1 MKLADL
7 SEEKKERII
16 QALLDEYSAYGYE
29 QASTN
34 NIVKAAGIS
43 KGSLFNYIGSKEKQY
58 QFIVSYVM
66 SFFQTTLAQWMS
78 EIELPSNYLDI
89 LMVRSKV
96 KIRMGLA
103 FPKKYKL
110 LMDAYMNPPEAV
122 RDALEKESAM
132 LTAEALEKEKAYLD
146 PSLLKDPNLRDEV
159 VEMIFYMISGYS
171 DMYLKQHKEIAS
183 SEVEQVLKDMTDD
196 MKRYFDIFKQQFF
209 K

>member
-1 MKLADL
+1 MKLEDL
-7 SEEKKERII
+7 SEEKRQCII
-16 QALLDEYSAYGYE
+16 NALIDEYSAYGYE

-43 KGSLFNYIGSKEKQY
+43 KGSLFNYVGNKEKQY

-66 SFFQTTLAQWMS
+66 SFFQTTLAQWMAD
-78 EIELPSNYLDI
+78 ITLPSNYLDI

-96 KIRMGLA
+96 KIRLGLA
-103 FPKKYKL
+103 FPKEYKL

-132 LTAEALEKEKAYLD
+132 LTAEALENEKAYLNPD
-146 PSLLKDPNLRDEV
+146 LLKDPSLRDEL
-159 VEMIFYMISGYS
+159 VEMIFYMIAGYS
-171 DMYLKQHKEIAS
+171 DIYLKQHREIAT
-183 SEVEQVLKDMTDD
+183 SEVEQVLIEMAEDMN
-196 MKRYFDIFKQQFF
+196 RYFDIFKKQFF